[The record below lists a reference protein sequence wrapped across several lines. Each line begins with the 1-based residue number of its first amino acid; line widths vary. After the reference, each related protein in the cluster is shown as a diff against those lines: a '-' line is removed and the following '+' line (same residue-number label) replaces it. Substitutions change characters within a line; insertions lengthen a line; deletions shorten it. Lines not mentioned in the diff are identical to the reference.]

1 MSKKA
6 PPYSAGDW
14 VTRLSD
20 KALGD
25 RHRDLLLGDRQWAVL
40 TSNPAG
46 NLSSVATLR
55 LTCGTELRWVLLRT
69 SIPAEAD
76 FKNTFGGH
84 KTTEQTKVLS

>member
-6 PPYSAGDW
+6 PPYSAGDDW

-25 RHRDLLLGDRQWAVL
+25 RHLLLGDRQWAVL
-40 TSNPAG
+40 NPAG
-46 NLSSVATLR
+46 NSVTT
-55 LTCGTELRWVLLRT
+55 LTCGTELSWVLLRT